1 MKKKGNDILFNFMD
15 LSYDEFYIILN
26 KISITAYQEKLKIN
40 SQRTFSEMEELK
52 GYRIQ
57 KLPKDKL
64 LPALIKYSKKTN
76 STVYSLVVEMVNKYC
91 VQIGIRPYY
100 DEYFSDKDINKLCDN
115 TYNLFLE
122 KKIAN
127 DIEPWIKIVKF
138 DEHTIPKQIHKINI
152 EDESAI
158 TKEVKAE
165 DSTKDST
172 KDKQEIKKL
181 EKDILKLEDK
191 LKKTQMNSNQKIDE
205 LENKLKSLKENEIS
219 LFNKYIEKIVNN
231 ISKADLFDFNI
242 ELSKLIGD
250 NKITTFEQLWNYLS
264 KLENDMVKRDF
275 NTNKENLLSIL
286 AIKYALV
293 EGKDDSK

>member
-1 MKKKGNDILFNFMD
+1 MKKKGNDILFNFKD
-15 LSYDEFYIILN
+15 LSYDEFYTILN

-64 LPALIKYSKKTN
+64 LPVLIKYSKKTK

-100 DEYFSDKDINKLCDN
+100 DEYFNDKDINKLCEN
-115 TYNLFLE
+115 TYKLFSE
-122 KKIAN
+122 KKLAN
-127 DIEPWIKIVKF
+127 EIEPWIKIVKF
-138 DEHTIPKQIHKINI
+138 DEHTMPEDIKKII
-152 EDESAI
+152 IDEDSTI
-158 TKEVKAE
+158 SIEVKAE
-165 DSTKDST
+165 DNTKESA

-191 LKKTQMNSNQKIDE
+191 LKKTQMISNQKIEE
-205 LENKLKSLKENEIS
+205 LENKLNSLKESELS
-219 LFNKYIEKIVNN
+219 LFNKYIERVVNN
-231 ISKADLFDFNI
+231 ISKADFFDFNI

-264 KLENDMVKRDF
+264 KLENEMVKRDIS
-275 NTNKENLLSIL
+275 TNKNNLLSIL
-286 AIKYALV
+286 AIKYALM